1 MELNHEIEMTVIKR
15 DELITALETI
25 FKPSGMNQREIEE
38 LADYVL
44 SFFGFEDTL
53 VDNILSQQDRDVF
66 YTLEE
71 TGILSTSSE
80 DVTLMKGKTWR
91 IHYWHI
97 NDEKIKSI
105 VKTKKKDEENVYDK
119 IFREGFR

>member
-1 MELNHEIEMTVIKR
+1 MTVIKR
-15 DELITALETI
+15 EELVTALNVI
-25 FKPSGMNQREIEE
+25 FKPSGMNQKEIEE

-80 DVTLMKGKTWR
+80 DITLMKGKTWR

-97 NDEKIKSI
+97 NDLKIKNILSTR
-105 VKTKKKDEENVYDK
+105 KEGEENIYDK
-119 IFREGFR
+119 IFREELK

>member
-1 MELNHEIEMTVIKR
+1 MVVIKR
-15 DELITALETI
+15 DELVTALEVI
-25 FKPSGMNQREIEE
+25 FKQSGMNSKEIEE

-80 DVTLMKGKTWR
+80 DITLMKGKTWR

-97 NDEKIKSI
+97 NNAKIKSI
-105 VKTKKKDEENVYDK
+105 LNSKTTVEENIYDR
-119 IFREGFR
+119 IFREGAR

>member
-1 MELNHEIEMTVIKR
+1 
-15 DELITALETI
+15 
-25 FKPSGMNQREIEE
+25 
-38 LADYVL
+38 
-44 SFFGFEDTL
+44 L

-80 DVTLMKGKTWR
+80 DITLMKGKTWR

-97 NDEKIKSI
+97 NDPKIKTILNSR
-105 VKTKKKDEENVYDK
+105 KEDEENIYDK
-119 IFREGFR
+119 IFKEELR

>member
-1 MELNHEIEMTVIKR
+1 MVVIKR
-15 DELITALETI
+15 EELVTALDVI
-25 FKPSGMNQREIEE
+25 FKKSGMNPKEIEE

-80 DVTLMKGKTWR
+80 DITLMKGKTWR

-97 NDEKIKSI
+97 NNGKIKSI
-105 VKTKKKDEENVYDK
+105 LSSKRESKENIYDK
-119 IFREGFR
+119 IFREGVK

>member
-1 MELNHEIEMTVIKR
+1 MVVIKR
-15 DELITALETI
+15 GELITALGVI
-25 FKPSGMNQREIEE
+25 FKESGMNPREIEE

-80 DVTLMKGKTWR
+80 DITLMKGKTWR

-97 NDEKIKSI
+97 NDGKIKSI
-105 VKTKKKDEENVYDK
+105 LSEKDVREENIYDK
-119 IFREGFR
+119 IFREGIK

>member
-1 MELNHEIEMTVIKR
+1 MAVIKR
-15 DELITALETI
+15 DELVTALEI
-25 FKPSGMNQREIEE
+25 LFKPSGMNQKEIVE

-44 SFFGFEDTL
+44 SFFGYEDTL
-53 VDNILSQQDRDVF
+53 IDNVLSQQDRDVF

-80 DVTLMKGKTWR
+80 DITLMKGKSWR

-97 NDEKIKSI
+97 SGDKIRNILKKSQ
-105 VKTKKKDEENVYDK
+105 VEEENIYDK
-119 IFREGFR
+119 LFREGFK